1 MTHIMI
7 SATIQRPPAVV
18 FDFVTT
24 PGHWSEWHPSSLG
37 VTGATD
43 HSLDVG
49 EQCTEHFRVAGREGT
64 VVWTVAAREPPSR
77 WVISGNIIGRGGG
90 TITYALTPEDA
101 GTRFTREFVYSMPN
115 LLLALL
121 DLLVVR
127 RRITAESAEA
137 LHQLKT
143 RLESTEQHS

>member
-1 MTHIMI
+1 MTRIVTV
-7 SATIQRPPAVV
+7 ATIRRPPAVV

-24 PGHWSEWHPSSLG
+24 PGHWPEWHPSSLS

-64 VVWTVAAREPPSR
+64 VVWTVAEREAPNR
-77 WVISGNIIGRGGG
+77 WVIRGNIAGGGGG
-90 TITYALTPEDA
+90 TITYTLMPEDA
-101 GTRFTREFVYSMPN
+101 GTRFMREFVYAVPN
-115 LLLALL
+115 PLLALL

-137 LHQLKT
+137 LRRLKA
-143 RLESTEQHS
+143 RLEASN

>member
-1 MTHIMI
+1 MTRIVTV
-7 SATIQRPPAVV
+7 ATIRRPPAVV

-24 PGHWSEWHPSSLG
+24 PGHGPEWHSASMS

-64 VVWTVAAREPPSR
+64 VVWTVAEREAPNR
-77 WVISGNIIGRGGG
+77 WVIRGNIAGGGGG
-90 TITYALTPEDA
+90 TITYTLMPEDA
-101 GTRFTREFVYSMPN
+101 GTRFMREFVYAVPN
-115 LLLALL
+115 PLLALL

-137 LHQLKT
+137 LRRLKA
-143 RLESTEQHS
+143 RLEASN